1 MVCYSFSKL
10 FLGILLYSFV
20 KLVPIA
26 NPGLISGS
34 GNYPK
39 AVLIPNDKSLIIF
52 VGSKPIQFTLASG
65 INTAPGLLTLSHTV
79 EVGGLAT
86 SSFVAVTSFGANT
99 FKIITGSS
107 SYGYLPNTNN
117 GNPHPFTNGA
127 PICLFNF
134 PSGVLGYAVW
144 VYNQEI
150 YMLSFD
156 SNNNEIYNKEYL
168 GRHVGNN
175 IHCKGFSSNQFIC
188 VYTGKETTD
197 NDGCFIHVFSDQLE
211 QLYSERE
218 LYSEG
223 CFGSPA
229 QKIFQLDETT
239 NNISKYTVIMGYRS
253 NQ

>member
-52 VGSKPIQFTLASG
+52 VGSKPIQFTIASG

-168 GRHVGNN
+168 GRH
-175 IHCKGFSSNQFIC
+175 CKGFSSNQFIC

-211 QLYSERE
+211 QL
-218 LYSEG
+218 
-223 CFGSPA
+223 
-229 QKIFQLDETT
+229 TT